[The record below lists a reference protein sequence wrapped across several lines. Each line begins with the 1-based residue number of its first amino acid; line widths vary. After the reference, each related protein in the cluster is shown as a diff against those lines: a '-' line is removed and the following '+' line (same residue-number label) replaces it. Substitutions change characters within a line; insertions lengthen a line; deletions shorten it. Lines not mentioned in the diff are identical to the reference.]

1 MRKAYLE
8 LHLAVFLF
16 GFTAILGKLILIPS
30 VSLVWWRVLITSVS
44 LLLLV
49 GIVRTLREV
58 QLRYI
63 LQYMGIGCIVTL
75 HWITFFGSIKVSN
88 VSIAL
93 VTFATTSFFTSLL
106 EPLILRHRVLGIEI
120 LIGLLIVPAMIL
132 VVRNVDATMHV
143 GIILG
148 LVSAVLAALF
158 ASLNKL
164 MITRARPQ
172 QITFFELS
180 SAFIFISIVLL
191 TIQFALPEGG
201 ILSGIDFRLHIPKGI
216 DWAYLFI
223 LAIICTT
230 FAYVLAVRSLHH
242 LSAFAANL
250 VINLEPVY
258 GIALAWLLLK
268 ENRELTPGF
277 YIGVFIILSVVFLY
291 PVLKWW
297 KGSRDQPI
305 KGGTAE
311 RINGLPD

>member
-16 GFTAILGKLILIPS
+16 GFTAILGKLISIPS

-58 QLRYI
+58 QLKHI
-63 LQYMGIGCIVTL
+63 LQYLGIGCIVAL

-93 VTFATTSFFTSLL
+93 VAFATTSFFTSLL
-106 EPLILRHRVLGIEI
+106 EPLILRQRLLGIEI
-120 LIGLLIVPAMIL
+120 ILGLLIIPAMLLI
-132 VVRNVDATMHV
+132 VHNVDPEMHS
-143 GIILG
+143 GILLG

-164 MITRARPQ
+164 LISHARPQ

-180 SAFIFISIVLL
+180 SAFIFISLILVILY
-191 TIQFALPEGG
+191 FALPEGKLLYG
-201 ILSGIDFRLHIPKGI
+201 VDFKLHIPKGI
-216 DWAYLFI
+216 DWVYLCI
-223 LAIICTT
+223 LALACTT

-250 VINLEPVY
+250 VVNLEPVY

-277 YIGVFIILSVVFLY
+277 YLGVSIILCVLFLY
-291 PVLKWW
+291 PILK
-297 KGSRDQPI
+297 RRTQ
-305 KGGTAE
+305 
-311 RINGLPD
+311 RL